1 MSSNSSSSGSLVT
14 AERHALADALLAAGA
29 AAPTL
34 CEGWD
39 VTDLAVHLVVRER
52 RPDASLGLLLPPL
65 AGHTARVSAGQ
76 AAAGLDA
83 VVERFRSGPPPWS
96 PFALP
101 GVEGL
106 ANLAEFVVHHED
118 VRRAAGAGPRPDVPE
133 LQEAVWQRLPG
144 VALMTLARTRVP
156 VVAVHA
162 DGRRRVLWRGPHPVV
177 LTGEP
182 IELLL
187 LLFGRRAVAQ
197 VDVGGPSLS
206 VTRFRAASQGV

>member
-1 MSSNSSSSGSLVT
+1 MSLVT
-14 AERHALADALLAAGA
+14 LERHALADSLLAAGA

-39 VTDLAVHLVVRER
+39 VSDLATHLVVRDR
-52 RPDASLGLLLPPL
+52 RPDATAGMFLPPL
-65 AGHTARVSAGQ
+65 AGHLDRVSAEE
-76 AAAGLDA
+76 AAAGLDV

-96 PFALP
+96 LFRLP
-101 GVEGL
+101 GVESV

-118 VRRAAGAGPRPDVPE
+118 VRRAHGEGPRSDVAE
-133 LQEAVWQRLPG
+133 LQEAVWRQLP
-144 VALMTLARTRVP
+144 VTALMTLAGTRVP

-177 LTGEP
+177 LVGEP

-187 LLFGRRAVAQ
+187 LLFGRRDSARLEIE
-197 VDVGGPSLS
+197 GPSLS
-206 VTRFRAASQGV
+206 VTRFRGARQGI